1 MIKLKKKLA
10 IILELFKLLII
21 YSFYFSIAIN
31 FLLIKNVKLYSII
44 FVKLLLNFYFKTKID
59 LTFK

>member
-44 FVKLLLNFYFKTKID
+44 FVKLLLNFYYKTKID